1 MLAPAGLRILAT
13 QASLEPLRP
22 AASMEAPAQDVCRVV
37 SRRCEP
43 TVLALAAMGAVAAPL
58 AVANAT
64 RWTAFAVAGSQPDT
78 PARRLATPPVALPT
92 TAALSAASAN
102 DGRLSYSAAAT
113 TAAAAAGLAA
123 GAWARRRTHR
133 PSRGFVGTSGSTSGF
148 SRPAGVVARRAGDFY
163 ETLGVSRGASE
174 KDIKSAFRK
183 LARQWHPDVNK
194 EPGAQEK
201 FQEIARAYEVLSDS
215 QKRQRYDQF
224 GEAGVSGMGAGGGP
238 DMSSVNLEDLLG
250 DLFGSAF
257 GGGGM
262 GGFGGMGGRGQQ
274 RARRDGPQKGSD
286 LQSEVEF
293 PFEVACFGGERKVQV
308 RREEV
313 CTACGGN
320 GMRKDATETRCRTC
334 NGQGA
339 TLQVMQTPLGVM
351 QTQQVC
357 PSCRG
362 SGVDPSAVC
371 TSCRGKG
378 TQTEIKEV
386 SVKVPAGVDDG
397 NQMRVRGEGDKG
409 VKGGPPGDLYITARV
424 KPSPNFD
431 RQGADIYTEAT
442 IDVFEAILGTTVKVE
457 TIDGDAEIKVPVG
470 TQPETRMRIRNRG
483 VPKLGRNGERGD
495 HYINVKVVVPK
506 SLSPDQRKL
515 VESLKETNPR

>member
-1 MLAPAGLRILAT
+1 MLAF
-13 QASLEPLRP
+13 
-22 AASMEAPAQDVCRVV
+22 
-37 SRRCEP
+37 
-43 TVLALAAMGAVAAPL
+43 AAMGAVTAPL

-64 RWTAFAVAGSQPDT
+64 RWTAFAVSGSQPDT
-78 PARRLATPPVALPT
+78 PARRAATPAVILPT
-92 TAALSAASAN
+92 TATLTSASAKN
-102 DGRLSYSAAAT
+102 GRLDYWTAAT

-123 GAWARRRTHR
+123 GAARRPTHR

-148 SRPAGVVARRAGDFY
+148 GRPAGVVARRVGDFY
-163 ETLGVSRGASE
+163 ETLGVSRSASE

-238 DMSSVNLEDLLG
+238 DMSSVNLEDILG

-257 GGGGM
+257 GGGM

-274 RARRDGPQKGSD
+274 RGRRDGPQKGSD
-286 LQSEVEF
+286 LQSEIEI
-293 PFEVACFGGERKVQV
+293 PFMDACFGGERKVQV

-313 CTACGGN
+313 CPACDGN

-334 NGQGA
+334 NGRGV
-339 TLQVMQTPLGVM
+339 TMQVMQTPLGVM

-357 PSCRG
+357 PSCQG
-362 SGVDPSAVC
+362 SGIDPSALC
-371 TSCRGKG
+371 TNCRGKG
-378 TQTEIKEV
+378 TETQVKTV

-424 KPSPNFD
+424 KPSPNFE

-442 IDVFEAILGTTVKVE
+442 IDVFDAILGTTVQVE
-457 TIDGDAEIKVPVG
+457 TIDGNVEIKVPAG

-483 VPKLGRNGERGD
+483 VPKLGKSGERGD
-495 HYINVKVVVPK
+495 HYINVKVAMPK
-506 SLSPDQRKL
+506 SLSPEQRTL
-515 VESLKETNPR
+515 VENLKETNPR